1 MAPRLRFAVVLAM
14 AVCALVAVVAVAAE
28 EESKKEFI
36 AIHRTLPTRVHHPR
50 SMVAPGPM
58 LNHHHA
64 EEEDEKPKLQWRFNP
79 FNPFQTFVVSKDGH
93 GHGHKK
99 CGMAAKLASWFPNVF
114 GRPRYFGHRHPHDVE
129 GEEEEKVVGRP
140 YATFGRHHS
149 WLPFRSENHHQ
160 HQHHDDEHHHHRH
173 HGEHHS
179 LGEGREH
186 QFKRHREG
194 SWNRIK
200 GFFSDMSDQIVS
212 CILESR
218 PLSHSQSPYNV
229 IQC

>member
-1 MAPRLRFAVVLAM
+1 MAPRLRFAVVLAV
-14 AVCALVAVVAVAAE
+14 AVCALLAVVAVAAE

-36 AIHRTLPTRVHHPR
+36 AIHRTLPARVHHQ
-50 SMVAPGPM
+50 
-58 LNHHHA
+58 NHHHE

-114 GRPRYFGHRHPHDVE
+114 GQPRF
-129 GEEEEKVVGRP
+129 
-140 YATFGRHHS
+140 FGRRHQHHVEELKVES
-149 WLPFRSENHHQ
+149 EKAYPRLRPQRSENYHQ
-160 HQHHDDEHHHHRH
+160 YQHDDDEHHHHH

-179 LGEGREH
+179 LGEDREH
-186 QFKRHREG
+186 QLKRHRKG

-212 CILESR
+212 CIF
-218 PLSHSQSPYNV
+218 
-229 IQC
+229 